1 MELVQNGVVTPMSR
15 ISSNIADM
23 CAVSF
28 FFNECGKTTTT
39 WNKALQ
45 HYWYVKAPGGNPS
58 TEKDWVVRATQTI
71 PASGKTNVYE
81 AAAFQT
87 DFSGFAAN

>member
-1 MELVQNGVVTPMSR
+1 M
-15 ISSNIADM
+15 
-23 CAVSF
+23 
-28 FFNECGKTTTT
+28 TTTT